1 MKLKAKTA
9 NRCKQ
14 CGFKIRGPNH
24 EEGQHHKRGSGGK
37 ATFTSNPY

>member
-1 MKLKAKTA
+1 MKPKTA

-24 EEGQHHKRGSGGK
+24 EEGQHHKKGSDGK
-37 ATFTSNPY
+37 AKFTSNPY